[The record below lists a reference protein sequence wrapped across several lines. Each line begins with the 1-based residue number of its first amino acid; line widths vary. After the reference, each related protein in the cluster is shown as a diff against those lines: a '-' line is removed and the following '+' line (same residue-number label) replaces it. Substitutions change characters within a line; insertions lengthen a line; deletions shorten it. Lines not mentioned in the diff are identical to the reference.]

1 MNGREI
7 LELVFGLCVIII
19 SIISFVAVAKDF
31 FKDKD
36 DYTNCEV
43 QEKTMEQ
50 EKTKKTD
57 SRKFV
62 VWIVWLIITILVIAW
77 CALVMI
83 ITKQI
88 QEQLVGLV
96 EKALSYFFAISMMYL
111 GVNVG
116 QKVGLAFADKLMPKE
131 ESNIETEENEK

>member
-1 MNGREI
+1 ME
-7 LELVFGLCVIII
+7 
-19 SIISFVAVAKDF
+19 
-31 FKDKD
+31 
-36 DYTNCEV
+36 
-43 QEKTMEQ
+43 EKES
-50 EKTKKTD
+50 KKTD

-62 VWIVWLIITILVIAW
+62 VWLVWLIITILVIAW

-88 QEQLVGLV
+88 QDQLIGLV

-116 QKVGLAFADKLMPKE
+116 QKVGLAFAEKLIPKGE
-131 ESNIETEENEK
+131 VEDVEDSAD

>member
-1 MNGREI
+1 
-7 LELVFGLCVIII
+7 
-19 SIISFVAVAKDF
+19 
-31 FKDKD
+31 
-36 DYTNCEV
+36 
-43 QEKTMEQ
+43 MEQ
-50 EKTKKTD
+50 EKETKKTD

-62 VWIVWLIITILVIAW
+62 VWLVWLIITVLVIAW

-88 QEQLVGLV
+88 QEQLVGLI

-131 ESNIETEENEK
+131 ESNIENEENEK

>member
-1 MNGREI
+1 MN
-7 LELVFGLCVIII
+7 
-19 SIISFVAVAKDF
+19 K
-31 FKDKD
+31 
-36 DYTNCEV
+36 
-43 QEKTMEQ
+43 EKTMEQ
-50 EKTKKTD
+50 EKGKKTD

-62 VWIVWLIITILVIAW
+62 VWIVWLIITILVIVW

-88 QEQLVGLV
+88 QEQFVGLV
-96 EKALSYFFAISMMYL
+96 EKALTYFFAVSMMYL

-131 ESNIETEENEK
+131 ESNIEEEENEK